1 MPDKPARP
9 RVVIIGGGF
18 GGIAAAKK
26 LKRAK
31 VDITLI
37 DRTNHFTFQ
46 PLLYQVATAA
56 LAPSD
61 ITAPIR
67 WILRRQKNTE
77 VLMAE
82 VREIDPARRVVR
94 IDDELREVPYD
105 YLIVATGSR
114 HAYFD
119 HDEWEPYAPGLKTIE
134 DATEIRRRFLLA
146 FELAEKSDHEREQ
159 QEYMTFVVVG
169 GGPTGVELS
178 GAFPFIAKKALAP
191 DFRRIDTRKTRVV
204 LIEAGPRILPTF
216 PEDLASHA
224 TQDLKDLG
232 VEVRVNSPVTGVE
245 ADGVSIEGEKIYA
258 RTVFW
263 AAGNNASPLGGL
275 LGGPRDR
282 AGRIQVNPDLSVPGH
297 PEIFVVG
304 DLVAL
309 VQDGRLVPG
318 VGPAAIQEGTSAGGN
333 ILRELRHQL
342 RKNFRYR
349 NKGDLATIGRSR
361 AIADLGWIRFSGRLA
376 WFFWLFVHIMYLV
389 GFRNRAN
396 VLLEWAYDY
405 FTYQHGARLIT
416 DVERYKPPP
425 RQPVAAGTGR

>member
-1 MPDKPARP
+1 
-9 RVVIIGGGF
+9 VVIIGGGF
-18 GGIAAAKK
+18 GGIAAAKA
-26 LKRAK
+26 LKRANA
-31 VDITLI
+31 DITLI

-82 VREIDPARRVVR
+82 AREIDTARRVVR
-94 IDDELREVPYD
+94 IDDELREFPYD

-114 HAYFD
+114 HAYFG
-119 HDEWEPYAPGLKTIE
+119 HNEWEPYAPGLKTIE

-146 FELAEKSDHEREQ
+146 FELAEKSDDERAH

-191 DFRRIDTRKTRVV
+191 DFRKIDPRKTRVV
-204 LIEAGPRILPTF
+204 LVEAGPRILPTF
-216 PEDLASHA
+216 PEGLASRA
-224 TQDLKDLG
+224 TEDLKDLG
-232 VEVRVNSPVTGVE
+232 VEVWVNSPVTGVGP
-245 ADGVSIEGEKIYA
+245 DGVSIGGEKIHA

-282 AGRIQVNPDLSVPGH
+282 AGRIEVNPDLSVPDH

-318 VGPAAIQEGTSAGGN
+318 VGPAAIQEGKSAGKN
-333 ILRELRHQL
+333 ILRELRRQP
-342 RKNFRYR
+342 RKKFHYR

-416 DVERYKPPP
+416 DVERYKPPSTP
-425 RQPVAAGTGR
+425 TVAVGAGR

>member
-1 MPDKPARP
+1 
-9 RVVIIGGGF
+9 VVIIGGGF
-18 GGIAAAKK
+18 GGIAAAKA
-26 LKRAK
+26 LRRADA
-31 VDITLI
+31 DITLI

-82 VREIDPARRVVR
+82 AREIDTARRVVR
-94 IDDELREVPYD
+94 IDDELREIPYD
-105 YLIVATGSR
+105 YLIVAAGSR
-114 HAYFD
+114 HAYFG
-119 HDEWEPYAPGLKTIE
+119 HNEWEPYAPGLKTIE

-146 FELAEKSDHEREQ
+146 FELAEKSDDERAH

-191 DFRRIDTRKTRVV
+191 DFRRIDPRKTRVV
-204 LIEAGPRILPTF
+204 LVEAGPRILPTF
-216 PEDLASHA
+216 PEDLASRA
-224 TQDLKDLG
+224 TEDLKDLG
-232 VEVRVNSPVTGVE
+232 VEVWLNSPVTGVGP
-245 ADGVSIEGEKIYA
+245 DGVSIGGEKIHA

-263 AAGNNASPLGGL
+263 AAGNNASPLGAL

-282 AGRIQVNPDLSVPGH
+282 AGRIEVNPDLSVPDH

-318 VGPAAIQEGTSAGGN
+318 VGPAAIQEGKSAGKN
-333 ILRELRHQL
+333 ILRELRRQP
-342 RKNFRYR
+342 RKKFHYR

-416 DVERYKPPP
+416 DVERYKPPSTP
-425 RQPVAAGTGR
+425 TVAVGAGR

>member
-1 MPDKPARP
+1 
-9 RVVIIGGGF
+9 VVIIGGGF
-18 GGIAAAKK
+18 GGLAAAKA
-26 LKRAK
+26 LKRANAD
-31 VDITLI
+31 VTLI

-56 LAPSD
+56 LAPTD

-67 WILRRQKNTE
+67 WILRRQKNAE

-94 IDDELREVPYD
+94 IDDELREIPYD
-105 YLIVATGSR
+105 YLVVATGAR
-114 HAYFD
+114 HAYFG
-119 HDEWEPYAPGLKTIE
+119 HNEWEPYAPGLKTIE

-146 FELAEKSDHEREQ
+146 FELAEKSGDEREQ

-232 VEVRVNSPVTGVE
+232 VEVRVNSAVTGVGP
-245 ADGVSIEGEKIYA
+245 DGVSIGDEQIRA

-263 AAGNNASPLGGL
+263 AAGNNASHLGSL
-275 LGGPRDR
+275 LGGPIDR
-282 AGRIQVNPDLSVPGH
+282 AGRIQANPDLSVPGH

-318 VGPAAIQEGTSAGGN
+318 VGPAAIQEGACAGKN
-333 ILRELRHQL
+333 ILRELRHEA
-342 RKNFRYR
+342 RRNFRYR

-361 AIADLGWIRFSGRLA
+361 AIADLGWIRFSGRFA

-389 GFRNRAN
+389 GFRNRAS

-416 DVERYKPPP
+416 DVERYTPPP
-425 RQPVAAGTGR
+425 AQPVAAGASR

>member
-1 MPDKPARP
+1 
-9 RVVIIGGGF
+9 VVIIGGGF
-18 GGIAAAKK
+18 GGIATAKA
-26 LKRAK
+26 LKRAIAD
-31 VDITLI
+31 VTLI

-67 WILRRQKNTE
+67 WILRRHKNTE

-94 IDDELREVPYD
+94 IDDELREIPYD

-114 HAYFD
+114 HAYFG
-119 HDEWEPYAPGLKTIE
+119 HSEWEPYAPGLKTIE

-146 FELAEKSDHEREQ
+146 FELAEKSTDAREQ

-178 GAFPFIAKKALAP
+178 GAFPFIAKKALGP

-204 LIEAGPRILPTF
+204 LIEAGPRILPSF
-216 PEDLASHA
+216 PEDLASRA
-224 TQDLKDLG
+224 TRDLKDLG
-232 VEVRVNSPVTGVE
+232 VEVRVNSAVTGVGP
-245 ADGVSIEGEKIYA
+245 DGISIGSEKIHA

-263 AAGNNASPLGGL
+263 AAGNNASHLGAL
-275 LGGPRDR
+275 LGGPLDR

-309 VQDGRLVPG
+309 VQDGRMVPG
-318 VGPAAIQEGTSAGGN
+318 VGPAAIQEGKCAGKN
-333 ILRELRHQL
+333 VLRELRREP
-342 RKNFRYR
+342 RKSFRYR

-361 AIADLGWIRFSGRLA
+361 AIADLGWIRFSGRFA

-425 RQPVAAGTGR
+425 P

>member
-1 MPDKPARP
+1 
-9 RVVIIGGGF
+9 VIIGGGF
-18 GGIAAAKK
+18 GGIAAAKA
-26 LKRAK
+26 LRRANAD
-31 VDITLI
+31 VTVI

-67 WILRRQKNTE
+67 WILRRQRNTE

-82 VREIDPARRVVR
+82 VRDIDTSRRVVR
-94 IDDELREVPYD
+94 IDDELREIQYD

-114 HAYFD
+114 HAYFG
-119 HDEWEPYAPGLKTIE
+119 HNEWEPYAPGLKTIE

-146 FELAEKSDHEREQ
+146 FELAEKAADEREH

-191 DFRRIDTRKTRVV
+191 DFRKIDTRKTRVV

-216 PEDLASHA
+216 PEDLAARA

-232 VEVRVNSPVTGVE
+232 VEVRVNSPVTGVG
-245 ADGVSIEGEKIYA
+245 ADGVSLGSEKIHA

-282 AGRIQVNPDLSVPGH
+282 AGRIQVNPDLSVPDH

-304 DLVAL
+304 DLAAL
-309 VQDGRLVPG
+309 TQDGRQVPG
-318 VGPAAIQEGTSAGGN
+318 VGPAAIQEGKSAGKN
-333 ILRELRHQL
+333 IVRELRRQP
-342 RKNFRYR
+342 RRNFQYW

-425 RQPVAAGTGR
+425 SQRVAVGASR